1 MGTLW
6 SIGILKIIGFDPT
19 SAKERD
25 LSYVEGKIKFHQ
37 SKINLKLVVGNV
49 FDLQNEFSIRFGGF
63 KEKLWDKGSFFYNF
77 GIIYLST
84 PKFSPRSVR

>member
-1 MGTLW
+1 
-6 SIGILKIIGFDPT
+6 LKIIGFDPT

-63 KEKLWDKGSFFYNF
+63 KEKIMGLGIIFFDNF
-77 GIIYLST
+77 GVIYLST
-84 PKFSPRSVR
+84 PKFSPKSVR

>member
-1 MGTLW
+1 
-6 SIGILKIIGFDPT
+6 LKIIGFDPT

-49 FDLQNEFSIRFGGF
+49 FLQNEFSIRFGGF
-63 KEKLWDKGSFFYNF
+63 KEKIMGLGIFF
-77 GIIYLST
+77 
-84 PKFSPRSVR
+84 

>member
-1 MGTLW
+1 
-6 SIGILKIIGFDPT
+6 LKIIGFDPT

-37 SKINLKLVVGNV
+37 SKINLKLVVCNV

-63 KEKLWDKGSFFYNF
+63 KEKIMGLRIFF
-77 GIIYLST
+77 
-84 PKFSPRSVR
+84 